1 MKLKELRSKI
11 NLYGI
16 HPTPKGLN
24 EVIEDIEK
32 YANDIF
38 DKRTSL
44 RSTVSCN
51 EIMNGPYW
59 ERRKQLSK

>member
-1 MKLKELRSKI
+1 MKLEKLRSKI

-24 EVIEDIEK
+24 EVIGDIEK

-38 DKRTSL
+38 DKRILL
-44 RSTVSCN
+44 RSTVSCS
-51 EIMNGPYW
+51 ETRNGPYW
-59 ERRKQLSK
+59 ERVKQLSK

>member
-1 MKLKELRSKI
+1 MKLEKLRSKI
-11 NLYGI
+11 NLYALT
-16 HPTPKGLN
+16 PTPKKLN
-24 EVIEDIEK
+24 EIIGNIET

-44 RSTVSCN
+44 RSTVNCN